1 MKRRLTFWMILLFAP
16 TLILLSV
23 WMSEY
28 SFETAMRR
36 EQERVQM
43 TEAFI
48 APQVQET
55 VSRLKYE
62 GVVQAARQ
70 YRRVYAAQGIEL
82 IFCYNRMFL
91 KLGIDPQSMER
102 CYWMTPHADESGKK
116 AYPAYRVKNTY
127 LNAITGEW
135 LQVAS
140 TPTLNK

>member
-1 MKRRLTFWMILLFAP
+1 MKRRLAFWMILLFAP
-16 TLILLSV
+16 ALILLSI

-48 APQVQET
+48 APQVQNAIT
-55 VSRLKYE
+55 TLKYD

-82 IFCYNRMFL
+82 IFCYRGHKIPPFL
-91 KLGIDPQSMER
+91 LLSD
-102 CYWMTPHADESGKK
+102 
-116 AYPAYRVKNTY
+116 
-127 LNAITGEW
+127 L
-135 LQVAS
+135 L
-140 TPTLNK
+140 